1 MNLDEEDGEVEILPE
16 GEAAMVVSPSCGTN
30 EDVCEDTVVNGG
42 HWTITK
48 RGEGE
53 RDNYCKDTSGGIGE
67 TCWFSSNRT

>member
-1 MNLDEEDGEVEILPE
+1 
-16 GEAAMVVSPSCGTN
+16 MVVSPSCGTN